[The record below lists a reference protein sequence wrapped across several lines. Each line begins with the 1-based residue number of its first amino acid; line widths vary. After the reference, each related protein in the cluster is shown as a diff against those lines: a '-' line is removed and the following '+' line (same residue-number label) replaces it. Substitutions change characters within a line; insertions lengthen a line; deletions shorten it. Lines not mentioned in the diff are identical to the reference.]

1 VDFVSTDVAG
11 LPSGTSVNYVGRTTI
26 VVSMALLADQL
37 FVTRYPLAEVFVHNI
52 ESLQLIRSFT
62 VPGLSTGPS
71 AAGMVADAINNLLY
85 IGDISNKQ
93 MQRRSTDVES
103 TWLSSGSVLDPCR
116 QHSRGATKSEYDHR
130 VHSKWIARP
139 KYNRQ
144 QRPISRCG
152 SEERYM
158 GSQSMW
164 TSARDCHD
172 INKRHC
178 DQELRINRW
187 FRTFTNELSNWY
199 SQ

>member
-1 VDFVSTDVAG
+1 LDFVSTNVAG
-11 LPSGTSVNYVGRTTI
+11 FQSGTNVKYVSGTGG
-26 VVSMALLADQL
+26 VVSMALLGDQL
-37 FVTRYPLAEVFVHNI
+37 FVARYPLTQVSVHNTMT
-52 ESLQLIRSFT
+52 LQLMRAFS
-62 VPGLSTGPS
+62 VPGLSTGPG
-71 AAGMVADAINNLLY
+71 GMVADAINNLLY

-178 DQELRINRW
+178 DQDLRINRW
-187 FRTFTNELSNWY
+187 LRTLTNEWAKWY
-199 SQ
+199 SH